1 MQTIQINNPE
11 IENFLTANYG
21 NDTQSLLNDFV
32 RFVKLSLDD
41 GYPVISNDEVKKRVT
56 QAVDEVKSDKAVL
69 LTQEQYDEE
78 MNDFLRTL

>member
-41 GYPVISNDEVKKRVT
+41 GYPIISQGEVKNRITK
-56 QAVDEVKSDKAVL
+56 AVSEVKSDQAVL
-69 LTQEQYDEE
+69 LTQEQYDKE